1 MAEEKHFA
9 PTYDP
14 SKRYEFTWPGCLPS
28 VVGGEALNHLVR
40 GADYS
45 KLNIRELGARSDPFS
60 IEELDYDEEPT
71 QP

>member
-1 MAEEKHFA
+1 
-9 PTYDP
+9 
-14 SKRYEFTWPGCLPS
+14 
-28 VVGGEALNHLVR
+28 VR